1 MIILLLTTFAA
12 TSQITNKDTI
22 TCLPNSQLRGAIK
35 EIEKCKII
43 KEELDFTKTSVSI
56 LQNRIKI
63 KDSVIGIYIIKDSL
77 YEKRNL
83 NSELAIQNLNKQ
95 IENHKQIDSVYK
107 NIVRKQ
113 KIVNMIGGAVAGFV
127 LGLVTFIIVK

>member
-1 MIILLLTTFAA
+1 MIILLLTTFAG
-12 TSQITNKDTI
+12 TSQIINKDTI
-22 TCLPNSQLRGAIK
+22 TCLPNSQLRSVIK
-35 EIEKCKII
+35 EIEKSKII

>member
-1 MIILLLTTFAA
+1 
-12 TSQITNKDTI
+12 
-22 TCLPNSQLRGAIK
+22 LPNSQLRGAIK